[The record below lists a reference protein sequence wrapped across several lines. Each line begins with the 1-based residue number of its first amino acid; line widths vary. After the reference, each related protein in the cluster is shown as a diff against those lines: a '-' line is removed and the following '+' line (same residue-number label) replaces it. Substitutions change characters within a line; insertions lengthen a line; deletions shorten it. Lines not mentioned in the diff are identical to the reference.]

1 VTAVMQARCERCDE
15 VLADALAQ
23 RAHRCAILCG
33 RCGRSATPGVLA
45 GHCTLCAPSREVLA
59 SRQWEVDRRHRV
71 ATRDAA
77 EGLTPD
83 REATPV
89 RHDVAWRLVSDQVLP
104 HLFPASPTAFRSLC
118 GTVSDTGRS
127 ATPRSG
133 MRGCRRCALAA
144 GWIAGLGEAV
154 ST

>member
-1 VTAVMQARCERCDE
+1 VITVMYTLCERC
-15 VLADALAQ
+15 
-23 RAHRCAILCG
+23 G
-33 RCGRSATPGVLA
+33 RVAEQGVLA
-45 GHCTLCAPSREVLA
+45 GHCTLCAPPREELA

-77 EGLTPD
+77 AGLTPD
-83 REATPV
+83 PEAAQV

-104 HLFPASPTAFRSLC
+104 HLFTASPTASRSLC
-118 GTVSDTGRS
+118 GTVSDSGRS
-127 ATPRSG
+127 ATPRPG

>member
-1 VTAVMQARCERCDE
+1 MIWTLCERC
-15 VLADALAQ
+15 
-23 RAHRCAILCG
+23 G
-33 RCGRSATPGVLA
+33 RVAEQGVLA
-45 GHCTLCAPSREVLA
+45 GHCSVCAPPREVLA

-77 EGLTPD
+77 EGLIPDPEDTP
-83 REATPV
+83 A
-89 RHDVAWRLVSDQVLP
+89 RHDVAWRVVSGATDTRAALP
-104 HLFPASPTAFRSLC
+104 HLFVASPTASRSLC

-127 ATPRSG
+127 ATPRRG

-144 GWIAGLGEAV
+144 GWIAGLREAV

>member
-1 VTAVMQARCERCDE
+1 MTAVTQVQCESCGE
-15 VLADALAQ
+15 PLLDAQSQ
-23 RAHRCAILCG
+23 RTHRCRILCG
-33 RCGRSATPGVLA
+33 RCGRSAEPGVLA
-45 GHCTLCAPSREVLA
+45 GHCSVCAPPREVLA

-77 EGLTPD
+77 EGLIPDPEDTP
-83 REATPV
+83 A
-89 RHDVAWRLVSDQVLP
+89 RHDVAWRLVSDVVLP
-104 HLFPASPTAFRSLC
+104 HLFVVSPTASRSLC